1 MLIPQLPKTHSDLIH
16 KPRFELKDCLGLEQP
31 DRKYYDRRWDTGC
44 ELQSVTSGVEWDTTT
59 GSPTIDTTTKRSGA
73 ASLRCNP
80 SAATAFIRHQYSASN
95 PTANFYARFYLY
107 IATSTN
113 ALDDIFALYDAGE
126 FSNSLSIR
134 LNSNRTLELWD
145 WDFIANAQLGSDSSA
160 LDLNTWYR
168 IEVSVVGTTATA
180 YI

>member
-31 DRKYYDRRWDTGC
+31 DRKYYDRLWDTGC

-80 SAATAFIRHQYSASN
+80 SAATAFVRHN
-95 PTANFYARFYLY
+95 IGGTVGTNNFYFRFYLY
-107 IATSTN
+107 IVTSTD
-113 ALDDIFALYDAGE
+113 ALDTIFMVRDDFPSA
-126 FSNSLSIR
+126 NMTIR
-134 LNSNRTLELWD
+134 LNSNRTLELWNED
-145 WDFIANAQLGSDSSA
+145 DGAQIGSDSSA
-160 LDLNTWYR
+160 
-168 IEVSVVGTTATA
+168 
-180 YI
+180 